1 MNEQELLQELLQ
13 RYPDPRKTLY
23 PEDWGGIATPAG
35 AGMLNGLGA
44 RPPEP
49 VTGTGLQTA
58 GGSWKRTVSSKGAGG
73 VTALCPVESRLYL
86 GLAGSEKV
94 RSANL

>member
-1 MNEQELLQELLQ
+1 VDTADGSWQ
-13 RYPDPRKTLY
+13 RVVSGR
-23 PEDWGGIATPAG
+23 G
-35 AGMLNGLGA
+35 AG
-44 RPPEP
+44 
-49 VTGTGLQTA
+49 
-58 GGSWKRTVSSKGAGG
+58 S

>member
-1 MNEQELLQELLQ
+1 MDQISRRSFL
-13 RYPDPRKTLY
+13 
-23 PEDWGGIATPAG
+23 
-35 AGMLNGLGA
+35 
-44 RPPEP
+44 
-49 VTGTGLQTA
+49 
-58 GGSWKRTVSSKGAGG
+58 KGAGG

>member
-1 MNEQELLQELLQ
+1 MKELAQVRQ
-13 RYPDPRKTLY
+13 AVID
-23 PEDWGGIATPAG
+23 A
-35 AGMLNGLGA
+35 LN
-44 RPPEP
+44 
-49 VTGTGLQTA
+49 
-58 GGSWKRTVSSKGAGG
+58 AGG